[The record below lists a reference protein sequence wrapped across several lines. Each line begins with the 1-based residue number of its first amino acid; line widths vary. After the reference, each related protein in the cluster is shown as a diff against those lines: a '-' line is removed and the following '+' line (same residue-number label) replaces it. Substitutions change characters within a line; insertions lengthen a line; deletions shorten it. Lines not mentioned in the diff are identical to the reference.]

1 MRHHTISVNDS
12 MNKSTWK
19 AGLPWKLWLACICG
33 AGVVMAQVD
42 FLFGAFLLVALPAA
56 LIAFFKKDEQIVA
69 LAALSAV
76 QKSFYDPG
84 KVKQ

>member
-19 AGLPWKLWLACICG
+19 AGLPWKLWLACICV

-42 FLFGAFLLVALPAA
+42 FPFGAFLLVALPAA

-69 LAALSAV
+69 LATLSAV
-76 QKSFYDPG
+76 QTSFYDPG